1 MRMKREQNQ
10 SQVWFSEVGDKCHLL
25 TCFSSMFVCGSVR
38 VRACAYVRAFV
49 CERVC
54 VCLSV
59 CHLVLQSP
67 LQCTAS
73 AAASSSLHLPF
84 TSIRPLKTPVPP
96 PTCRLH
102 HHHHLPPVSCEPA
115 LRLNGVLRAP
125 LFRLD
130 WPRVSGVRLRR
141 CRLIM
146 AERTRV

>member
-25 TCFSSMFVCGSVR
+25 SCFSSMFVCGSVR
-38 VRACAYVRAFV
+38 VCVHVRTYVRACV

-84 TSIRPLKTPVPP
+84 TSIRPFKNPSAPTYLPP
-96 PTCRLH
+96 PPSPSPPTSQLRTLFVLMEFSA
-102 HHHHLPPVSCEPA
+102 HLFSA
-115 LRLNGVLRAP
+115 WTG
-125 LFRLD
+125 
-130 WPRVSGVRLRR
+130 RVSRECG
-141 CRLIM
+141 
-146 AERTRV
+146 